1 MLVKV
6 KNEGNRI
13 FLQNGHWL
21 EKGEEVVLP
30 ADQAR
35 LLLLINPKIVKI
47 SDEGKKK
54 RK

>member
-6 KNEGNRI
+6 RNEGNRL

-21 EKGEEVVLP
+21 EKGETVVLP

-35 LLLLINPKIVKI
+35 LLLLTNPKVVKLA
-47 SDEGKKK
+47 DEGKKK